1 MVLGGNMKQRIR
13 WLEVLLGVIAL
24 ALAVSLLF
32 RLMGCATT
40 TDPDAVSGAGARVVN
55 CATKAVGENWTRA
68 YPEVMKCLTV
78 VMVAPIQCLDA
89 VPAVVKVTVD
99 VVACIV
105 RDTAKSAGMAAKS
118 PDADA
123 VTVRKAE
130 RAAAYLETRGFEF
143 AP

>member
-1 MVLGGNMKQRIR
+1 MASYLVTGTTGFLGQHLCRRLVQAQAQVRALVRTPHAELAK
-13 WLEVLLGVIAL
+13 LGV
-24 ALAVSLLF
+24 
-32 RLMGCATT
+32 
-40 TDPDAVSGAGARVVN
+40 
-55 CATKAVGENWTRA
+55 E
-68 YPEVMKCLTV
+68 
-78 VMVAPIQCLDA
+78 Q
-89 VPAVVKVTVD
+89 VTGD